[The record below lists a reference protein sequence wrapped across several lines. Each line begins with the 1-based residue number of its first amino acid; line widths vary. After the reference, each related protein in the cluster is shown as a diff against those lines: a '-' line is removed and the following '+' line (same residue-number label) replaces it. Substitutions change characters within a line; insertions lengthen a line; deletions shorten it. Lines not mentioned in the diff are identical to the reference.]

1 MDSTLKKRL
10 YQTGAAVLVILSTG
24 TLGYYFITDFHYDIF
39 TCFYMTVVTV
49 TTIGFDEIINVQ
61 AYELGRPF
69 TVFIAFSGIGILT
82 YFVSTVSAVIIDGHY
97 RETYKK
103 RKMEKSID
111 KCANHYIICGIGRH
125 SMHLIDELSVT
136 ERNSVCI
143 DLDPDEIKKI
153 IKFYP
158 NQMYVEGDAT
168 HNDTLKKAGVE
179 NALGLFATTNDDNIN
194 LVITLLA
201 RRLNPAIRII
211 SLCINHDNKEKI
223 MMAGADNVVSPNYIG
238 GLRMA
243 NLMLRP
249 VVSNFL
255 DLILRDKYK
264 DLRFEQIDLKENH
277 HGRKLGDLKLTDFKE
292 TVVISVKSE
301 DELIFNP
308 PDNFEI
314 KPGDS
319 IMIITT
325 PKERI
330 KLTEMTDD

>member
-1 MDSTLKKRL
+1 MDKTLKKRL
-10 YQTGAAVLVILSTG
+10 YQTGFALLVVLSMG
-24 TLGYYFITDFHYDIF
+24 TFGFYIITDFQYNIF
-39 TCFYMTVVTV
+39 TCFYMTVLTV
-49 TTIGFDEIINVQ
+49 TTIGFDEII
-61 AYELGRPF
+61 ALKDYELGRPF
-69 TVFIAFSGIGILT
+69 TVFIAFSGIGVLT

-111 KCANHYIICGIGRH
+111 NCNNHYIICGIGKH
-125 SMHLIDELSVT
+125 SMHLIDELVAT
-136 ERNSVCI
+136 ERESVCI
-143 DLDPDEIKKI
+143 DLNANEIKQMIKLYPDEKYI
-153 IKFYP
+153 
-158 NQMYVEGDAT
+158 EGDAT
-168 HNDTLKKAGVE
+168 HNDTLRKAGVE
-179 NALGLFATTNDDNIN
+179 KATGLFATTNDDNIN

-201 RRLNPAIRII
+201 RRLNPNIRII

-264 DLRFEQIDLKENH
+264 DLRFEQVNLKESH
-277 HGRKLGDLKLTDFKE
+277 SGKKLGELKLYELKE
-292 TVVISVKSE
+292 TVVISLES
-301 DELIFNP
+301 DGELIFNP
-308 PDNFEI
+308 PDNVEI
-314 KPGDS
+314 KDGDS
-319 IMIITT
+319 IIIITT

-330 KLTEMTDD
+330 KLSEMND